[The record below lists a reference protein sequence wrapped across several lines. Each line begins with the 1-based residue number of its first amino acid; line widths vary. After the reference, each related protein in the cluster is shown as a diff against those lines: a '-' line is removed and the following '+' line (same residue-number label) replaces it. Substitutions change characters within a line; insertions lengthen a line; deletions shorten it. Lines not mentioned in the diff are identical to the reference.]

1 MSTFQKKLQHDRNNE
16 ETSNAG
22 LKWDASDDEYLILN
36 AMGGMSIED
45 LRKNLKRT
53 PGSIKTRLIINALY
67 KIENENVDRETIC
80 SQLNITEADIIQY
93 EQKKTQRDD
102 RRTKKPYYDNRG
114 GNDRG
119 NYFPPNELA
128 EIYEALSIIT
138 KKLDN
143 LSDKDNE
150 ILKVLK
156 KNP

>member
-22 LKWDASDDEYLILN
+22 LKWDQADDEYLISN
-36 AMGGMSIED
+36 AIAGMSIEE

-53 PGSIKTRLIINALY
+53 AGSIKTRLIINALY
-67 KIENENVDRETIC
+67 KIDNENADRDTIC
-80 SQLNITEADIIQY
+80 SQLNITNSDIIQY

-102 RRTKKPYYDNRG
+102 RRNKKPYYDRG

-119 NYFPPNELA
+119 NSFPPNELA

-143 LSDKDNE
+143 LLEKDNE

-156 KNP
+156 KSS

>member
-22 LKWDASDDEYLILN
+22 LKWDPADDEYLIEN
-36 AMGGMSIED
+36 AIGGMAIN
-45 LRKNLKRT
+45 LLAKNLKRT
-53 PGSIKTRLIINALY
+53 EGSIKTRLIINALY
-67 KIENENVDRETIC
+67 KIENEGVDRDTIC
-80 SQLNITEADIIQY
+80 SQLNITDADIKQY
-93 EQKKTQRDD
+93 EQKKTQRDE
-102 RRTKKPYYDNRG
+102 RRGKKTYYDNRG
-114 GNDRG
+114 GSDRG

-156 KNP
+156 KN